1 MISLSIKDS
10 ILHSSGFQNCGV
22 SKLKTASSA
31 SEELGMKKWSGGLLI
46 TALALIL
53 FLSYTLIGRSEPSKK
68 QSAYD
73 FFNPLES
80 DLNATAEETIRS
92 KPHLT
97 SLQEL
102 DDLYSLSRNLSRL
115 NPSLLLAWAHLKFL
129 FPRSDALPLT
139 DQGIKEAL
147 VMCRYLLSMIQQDE
161 EASISISTPPRDC
174 PAFVNT
180 ADANSLEI
188 PCGLVQD
195 SSVTVIGIP
204 DDNFQIQFI
213 GSQFEGTKPPVVLQ
227 YNIVLPGENLTKE
240 PLVVQNAWT
249 QESGWGKEE
258 RCPDHA
264 PPARLQGTR
273 I

>member
-1 MISLSIKDS
+1 
-10 ILHSSGFQNCGV
+10 
-22 SKLKTASSA
+22 
-31 SEELGMKKWSGGLLI
+31 MKKWSGGLLI

-53 FLSYTLIGRSEPSKK
+53 FLSYTLIGRSQPSKK
-68 QSAYD
+68 QSAAYD
-73 FFNPLES
+73 FFNPHPLLQSSHLNES
-80 DLNATAEETIRS
+80 IPETIRPKPKP

-102 DDLYSLSRNLSRL
+102 DDLYTLSRNLSRL

-129 FPRSDALPLT
+129 FPRSDALPQT
-139 DQGIKEAL
+139 VQGIKEAL
-147 VMCRYLLSMIQQDE
+147 VMCRYLLSTIQQEQDK
-161 EASISISTPPRDC
+161 ASISKPGDGDATDC
-174 PAFVNT
+174 PAFLNT
-180 ADANSLEI
+180 ADSNSLEI

-204 DDNFQIQFI
+204 DDNFQIQLI
-213 GSQFEGTKPPVVLQ
+213 GSQFEGAKPPVVLH
-227 YNIVLPGENLTKE
+227 YSIVLPGDNFTKE

-264 PPARLQGTR
+264 PPARLQGMR
-273 I
+273 IRTDTPFSVQI